1 MPFLKFWRHFHLRRG
16 HGRVPP
22 CILEM
27 SQCSVSFTN
36 DFLPNPCLNNM
47 ISTYR
52 KDFPWKKWLKFA
64 KICTNH
70 HILLLV
76 IVGNQKYKN
85 IFPIFILVY
94 VAKFG
99 YIEMMATFA
108 TRLEKETMSQPM
120 GPWPF
125 LKQNHE
131 PTHIPQEKNIG
142 ARRILHLFKNY

>member
-1 MPFLKFWRHFHLRRG
+1 
-16 HGRVPP
+16 
-22 CILEM
+22 
-27 SQCSVSFTN
+27 
-36 DFLPNPCLNNM
+36 M

-64 KICTNH
+64 KNWKKIVPIT
-70 HILLLV
+70 ISLLLV
-76 IVGNQKYKN
+76 LVGNQKYKN

-99 YIEMMATFA
+99 CIKMMATFA

-120 GPWPF
+120 GSLPF

-131 PTHIPQEKNIG
+131 PTHIPQQKKKG